1 MTESNDPSNSWH
13 SLYAGA
19 GVKQVQYGLIVEDL
33 PDAREWLI
41 AAMGNAF
48 PGVSIA
54 TAASL
59 ADARSQIAVQLPQ
72 IALIDIGLPDGSGID
87 LIDEL
92 NQTHNEVM
100 SIVTSVFDDDTHLFA
115 ALGAGASGYLLKDQS
130 RDELTDMLKRIVE
143 GQPPLSPA
151 IARRLLGFF
160 GPRQNSVP
168 APDPAQDAQA
178 LETVYLTAREQ
189 DVLGLIAKGYTTPKV
204 GELLNISK
212 NTAAGYVK
220 SIYAKL
226 NISSR
231 AEAAMEASRRG
242 IVSQDAF

>member
-1 MTESNDPSNSWH
+1 MTDSNQTADTDKKIFASD
-13 SLYAGA
+13 GA
-19 GVKQVQYGLIVEDL
+19 GVVNSGLIVEDL
-33 PDAREWLI
+33 PDAREWLE
-41 AAMGNAF
+41 AAMAEAF
-48 PGVSIA
+48 PGIVIN

-59 ADARSQIAVQLPQ
+59 AEARHQIAQQLPQ

-87 LIDEL
+87 LINEL
-92 NQTHNEVM
+92 NMNHHSVT

-130 RDELTDMLKRIVE
+130 RDELTGMLRHIVD

-160 GPRQNSVP
+160 GPKEI
-168 APDPAQDAQA
+168 
-178 LETVYLTAREQ
+178 ETPVHLTTRERE
-189 DVLGLIAKGYTTPKV
+189 VLGLIAKGYTTPKV
-204 GELLNISK
+204 GELLNITK

-242 IVSQDAF
+242 IVSQDIF

>member
-1 MTESNDPSNSWH
+1 MRN
-13 SLYAGA
+13 
-19 GVKQVQYGLIVEDL
+19 GLIVEDL
-33 PDAREWLI
+33 PEARAWLTT
-41 AAMGNAF
+41 ALGDAF
-48 PGVSIA
+48 PGIQIA

-59 ADARSQIAVQLPQ
+59 ADARRALTISLPE
-72 IALIDIGLPDGSGID
+72 IALIDIGLPDGSGIE

-92 NQTHNEVM
+92 NLKHRGVM
-100 SIVTSVFDDDTHLFA
+100 SIVTRIFDDDTHLFS

-130 RDELTDMLKRIVE
+130 RDELTGMLKRIVD

-151 IARRLLGFF
+151 IARRLLSFF
-160 GPRQNSVP
+160 NPRE
-168 APDPAQDAQA
+168 DA
-178 LETVYLTAREQ
+178 TPVHLTAREKE
-189 DVLGLIAKGYTTPKV
+189 VLGLIAKGFSTPKV
-204 GELLNISK
+204 ADLLGISN

-242 IVSQDAF
+242 LVTQDTF

>member
-1 MTESNDPSNSWH
+1 MH
-13 SLYAGA
+13 
-19 GVKQVQYGLIVEDL
+19 YGLIVEDL
-33 PDAREWLI
+33 PEARAWLTT
-41 AAMGNAF
+41 ALGEAF
-48 PGVSIA
+48 PGIQIT
-54 TAASL
+54 TAATL
-59 ADARSQIAVQLPQ
+59 ADARQALRTQMPE

-92 NQTHNEVM
+92 NVKHRNVM
-100 SIVTSVFDDDTHLFA
+100 SIVTSVFDDDTHLFS

-130 RDELTDMLKRIVE
+130 RDELTGILKRIVD

-160 GPRQNSVP
+160 NPREDINPVH
-168 APDPAQDAQA
+168 
-178 LETVYLTAREQ
+178 LTTREKE
-189 DVLGLIAKGYTTPKV
+189 VLGLIAKGYSTPKV
-204 GELLNISK
+204 ADLLGITN

-242 IVSQDAF
+242 LVTQDTF